1 MSTAEFAYNNAPH
14 ESTKLS
20 PFFVEYG
27 WNPRM
32 APDVTGELDHPS
44 LEDLFHNR
52 AEAQEQAKAAIVVA
66 AERAKWY
73 FDLHK
78 SKVPFRIGDKVLLK
92 GRDLRVKVS
101 SAKLAA
107 QNYGPYE
114 IIEQPGPVTFKLK
127 LPRGMRVHPVF
138 HASKFVPYH
147 EDEIGDRQP
156 PKPAPIEVEGHN
168 EWEVEKI
175 LNSKVERGRI
185 KYFVKW
191 KGFDE
196 SDNSWEPVA
205 NVKNAKELIAEYHQQ
220 HPDAPEPRSLDD
232 ARPIDSLF
240 NRAFN
245 GARP

>member
-1 MSTAEFAYNNAPH
+1 VQLMSTAEFAYDNAPH

-20 PFFVEYG
+20 PFFVKYG

-32 APDVTGELDHPS
+32 APDVTGKLDHPS

-78 SKVPFRIGDKVLLK
+78 SKVPFRVEDKVLLK
-92 GRDLRVKVS
+92 GRDLHVKVS

-127 LPRGMRVHPVF
+127 LPRGMRVHLYSTLP
-138 HASKFVPYH
+138 
-147 EDEIGDRQP
+147 
-156 PKPAPIEVEGHN
+156 
-168 EWEVEKI
+168 
-175 LNSKVERGRI
+175 
-185 KYFVKW
+185 
-191 KGFDE
+191 
-196 SDNSWEPVA
+196 
-205 NVKNAKELIAEYHQQ
+205 
-220 HPDAPEPRSLDD
+220 
-232 ARPIDSLF
+232 SLF
-240 NRAFN
+240 
-245 GARP
+245 PTMKTK